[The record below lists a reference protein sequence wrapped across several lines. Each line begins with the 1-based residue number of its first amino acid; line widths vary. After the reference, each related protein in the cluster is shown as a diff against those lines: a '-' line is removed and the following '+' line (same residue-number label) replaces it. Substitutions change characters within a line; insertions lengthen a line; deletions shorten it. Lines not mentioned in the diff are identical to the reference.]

1 MSVQELLGKYT
12 AGERDFSGVN
22 LTEANLSRAH
32 LCRANFSRAIL
43 SIANLS
49 GSNLNGVNLSYA
61 KLNVARLSGAS
72 LIEAKLNGALLNVA
86 NLIRA
91 NLTEA
96 ELVQAALIRAE
107 MIRTNLTRANLSEA
121 NLNGADLRESKL
133 DHANLTGANLSEA
146 DVRGASLIEANL
158 TEANLNG
165 TDLSKADLSGV
176 ELRDAELRHANLHR
190 ANLCGANLQGAN
202 LRWAD
207 LSGADLRWAD
217 LSDAKLSGAN
227 LIGANLSHA
236 NLLNTS
242 LVHADLTQTNLMWV
256 HLEGADLSG
265 AILTGAKLHG
275 VSRFNLRTEGMSC
288 DWLDLSP
295 HGDYSRVCRFTCE
308 DFQKF
313 FNQIHPIV
321 QIVIDRPL
329 TQAAHFALAQT
340 YYQISKQYPEL
351 SLPPSIEVGY
361 RRTTISFKVDTDE
374 LLFPT
379 AYVAIVPFEDAEPT
393 QKSAITL
400 LKFIQAKGSEIL
412 GVKDANRIA
421 KLSVSILKKM
431 RQVSTI
437 ERPQLSS
444 ETGAESEFFSAPTQ
458 IVMTNSSAH
467 SLSLYHNP
475 LFGKRYLHGS
485 GMAATP
491 HGNPLKSKPI
501 TIALPP
507 QGIALEFIQGFY
519 SLEEGVSSVNLGQ
532 GVADQQ

>member
-1 MSVQELLGKYT
+1 MSIQELLGKYA
-12 AGERDFSGVN
+12 AGERDFSGAN
-22 LTEANLSRAH
+22 LTEANLSRVH
-32 LCRANFSRAIL
+32 LCRANFSRAVL

-49 GSNLNGVNLSYA
+49 GSNLNGANLSYA

-72 LIEAKLNGALLNVA
+72 LIGANLNGALLNVA

-107 MIRTNLTRANLSEA
+107 MIRANLTRANLSEA
-121 NLNGADLRESKL
+121 NLNGADLRESKF
-133 DHANLTGANLSEA
+133 DRANLSGANLSEA

-158 TEANLNG
+158 SEANLNG
-165 TDLSKADLSGV
+165 TDLSKADLGGV

-190 ANLCGANLQGAN
+190 ANLQGANLQGAN

-242 LVHADLTQTNLMWV
+242 LVHADLTQANLMWV

-295 HGDYSRVCRFTCE
+295 HGDYSRVCRFTPDE
-308 DFQKF
+308 FQKF
-313 FNQIHPIV
+313 FNQIHPMV
-321 QIVIDRPL
+321 QIVVDRPL
-329 TQAAHFALAQT
+329 SQAANFALAET
-340 YYQISKQYPEL
+340 YYHIAKQYPEL
-351 SLPPSIEVGY
+351 SLLPSIDVGH
-361 RRTTISFKVDTDE
+361 RRTTLSFKVDVDE

-379 AYVAIVPFEDAEPT
+379 AYVAIFPFADAEAT
-393 QKSAITL
+393 QKSAIAL
-400 LKFIQAKGSEIL
+400 LKFMQVKGSEVL
-412 GVKDANRIA
+412 DVQDANRVA

-431 RQVSTI
+431 RRASAIDRPSVSS
-437 ERPQLSS
+437 Q
-444 ETGAESEFFSAPTQ
+444 TGAESEFFNAPTHV
-458 IVMTNSSAH
+458 ILTNSSAH

-475 LFGKRYLHGS
+475 LFGKRYLPS
-485 GMAATP
+485 VETIASNPANEATP
-491 HGNPLKSKPI
+491 NPI
-501 TIALPP
+501 VLPP
-507 QGIALEFIQGFY
+507 QGLALEFIQGFY
-519 SLEEGVSSVNLGQ
+519 SLDEGLSTVNLGQ
-532 GVADQQ
+532 QVGDQE

>member
-1 MSVQELLGKYT
+1 MSVRELLEKYT
-12 AGERDFSGVN
+12 AGERDFSGIN
-22 LTEANLSRAH
+22 LTEANLSRVH
-32 LCRANFSRAIL
+32 LCHANFSRAIL

-49 GSNLNGVNLSYA
+49 GSNLNGANLSYA
-61 KLNVARLSGAS
+61 KLNVARLSDAS
-72 LIEAKLNGALLNVA
+72 LMNANLNGALLNVA

-96 ELVQAALIRAE
+96 ELVQTALIRAE
-107 MIRTNLTRANLSEA
+107 MIRTNLTRANLGEA

-133 DHANLTGANLSEA
+133 DRANLGGANLSEA
-146 DVRGASLIEANL
+146 DARGASLVEANL

-190 ANLCGANLQGAN
+190 ANLQGANLQGAN

-217 LSDAKLSGAN
+217 LSDAKLSGTN

-242 LVHADLTQTNLMWV
+242 LVHADLTQANLMWV

-295 HGDYSRVCRFTCE
+295 HGDYSRVCRFTPE

-321 QIVIDRPL
+321 RITIDRPL
-329 TQAAHFALAQT
+329 SQAANFALAET

-351 SLPPSIEVGY
+351 GLVPSIEVGY
-361 RRTTISFKVDTDE
+361 RRTTLSFKVETDE

-379 AYVAIVPFEDAEPT
+379 AYVAIVPFADAEPT
-393 QKSAITL
+393 QKIAISV
-400 LKFIQAKGSEIL
+400 LKFIQAKGSETL
-412 GVKDANRIA
+412 GVKEAHRVA
-421 KLSVSILKKM
+421 KLSVSLLKKM
-431 RQVSTI
+431 RRVSTI
-437 ERPQLSS
+437 DRPPLSS
-444 ETGAESEFFSAPTQ
+444 QTGAESEFFSAPTH

-467 SLSLYHNP
+467 HLSLYHNP
-475 LFGKRYLHGS
+475 LFGKRYLNSS
-485 GMAATP
+485 GMATTP
-491 HGNPLKSKPI
+491 DASSPKSK
-501 TIALPP
+501 TMVLPP
-507 QGIALEFIQGFY
+507 QGMALEFIQGFY
-519 SLEEGVSSVNLGQ
+519 SLDEGLSTADMGEGVGNRE
-532 GVADQQ
+532 

>member
-1 MSVQELLGKYT
+1 MSVQELLEKYA
-12 AGERDFSGVN
+12 AGERDFAGVN
-22 LTEANLSRAH
+22 LTEANLSRVH
-32 LCRANFSRAIL
+32 LSRANFSRAIL

-49 GSNLNGVNLSYA
+49 GSNLNGADLSHA

-72 LIEAKLNGALLNVA
+72 LIDANLNGALLNVA

-96 ELVQAALIRAE
+96 NLVQAALIRAE
-107 MIRTNLTRANLSEA
+107 MIRANLTLANLSEA
-121 NLNGADLRESKL
+121 NLNGADLRESKF
-133 DHANLTGANLSEA
+133 DRANLNGANLSEA

-242 LVHADLTQTNLMWV
+242 MVHADLTQTNLMWV

-295 HGDYSRVCRFTCE
+295 HGDYSRVCRFTSE

-313 FNQIHPIV
+313 FNQIHPMV
-321 QIVIDRPL
+321 QIAIDRPL
-329 TQAAHFALAQT
+329 TQAANFALAEI
-340 YYQISKQYPEL
+340 YYQLSKQYPEL
-351 SLPPSIEVGY
+351 SVPPSIEVGY
-361 RRTTISFKVDTDE
+361 RRTTISFKVEVDE

-379 AYVAIVPFEDAEPT
+379 AYLAILPFADAEPT
-393 QKSAITL
+393 QKSAIAL
-400 LKFIQAKGSEIL
+400 LKFIQSKGSEVL
-412 GVKDANRIA
+412 GVKDANRVA

-431 RQVSTI
+431 RRVSTI
-437 ERPQLSS
+437 EQPSLSALTDEQS
-444 ETGAESEFFSAPTQ
+444 DFFSAPTHL
-458 IVMTNSSAH
+458 IVNNSSAQ

-475 LFGKRYLHGS
+475 LFGKRYVHAS
-485 GMAATP
+485 GMATTP
-491 HGNPLKSKPI
+491 TANPIQSKPI
-501 TIALPP
+501 VLPP
-507 QGIALEFIQGFY
+507 QGLALEFIQGFY
-519 SLEEGVSSVNLGQ
+519 SLEDRISTVDWGQ
-532 GVADQQ
+532 DVADQQ

>member
-1 MSVQELLGKYT
+1 MSVQELLGKYA
-12 AGERDFSGVN
+12 AGERDFSGMN
-22 LTEANLSRAH
+22 LTEANLSRVH

-49 GSNLNGVNLSYA
+49 GSNLNGTNLSYA

-72 LIEAKLNGALLNVA
+72 LINANLNGALLNVA

-107 MIRTNLTRANLSEA
+107 MIRTNLTGANLCEA

-133 DHANLTGANLSEA
+133 DRANLSGANLSEA
-146 DVRGASLIEANL
+146 DVRGASLLEANL

-242 LVHADLTQTNLMWV
+242 LVHADLTQANLMWV
-256 HLEGADLSG
+256 HIEGADLSG

-295 HGDYSRVCRFTCE
+295 NGDYSRVCRFTAE
-308 DFQKF
+308 EFQKF
-313 FNQIHPIV
+313 FNQIHPMV

-329 TQAAHFALAQT
+329 SQAANFALAET

-351 SLPPSIEVGY
+351 SLPPSIEVGH
-361 RRTTISFKVDTDE
+361 RRTTLSFKVEADE

-379 AYVAIVPFEDAEPT
+379 AYVAILPFEDAEPT

-400 LKFIQAKGSEIL
+400 LKFIQTKGSEIL
-412 GVKDANRIA
+412 GVKDANRVA
-421 KLSVSILKKM
+421 KRSVSILKKM
-431 RQVSTI
+431 RRVSTI
-437 ERPQLSS
+437 DQPPISS
-444 ETGAESEFFSAPTQ
+444 KTGAESEFFSAPTH
-458 IVMTNSSAH
+458 IILTNSSAQ
-467 SLSLYHNP
+467 SMSLYHNS
-475 LFGKRYLHGS
+475 LFGKRYLNSS
-485 GMAATP
+485 GMVTTSNA
-491 HGNPLKSKPI
+491 NSSKSK
-501 TIALPP
+501 TIFLPP
-507 QGIALEFIQGFY
+507 QAVALEFIQGFY
-519 SLEEGVSSVNLGQ
+519 SLDEGISTMDLGS
-532 GVADQQ
+532 GAVDVE

>member
-1 MSVQELLGKYT
+1 MSVRELLEKYT
-12 AGERDFSGVN
+12 AGERDFSGIN
-22 LTEANLSRAH
+22 LTEANLSRVH
-32 LCRANFSRAIL
+32 LCHANFSRAIL

-49 GSNLNGVNLSYA
+49 GSNLNGANLSYA

-72 LIEAKLNGALLNVA
+72 LINANLNGALLNVA

-96 ELVQAALIRAE
+96 ELVQTALIRAE

-133 DHANLTGANLSEA
+133 DHANLSGANLSEA
-146 DVRGASLIEANL
+146 DARSASLVEANL

-190 ANLCGANLQGAN
+190 ANLQGANLQGAN

-217 LSDAKLSGAN
+217 LSDAKLSGTN

-242 LVHADLTQTNLMWV
+242 LVHADLTQANLMWV

-288 DWLDLSP
+288 EWLDLSP
-295 HGDYSRVCRFTCE
+295 HGDYSRVCRFTPE

-321 QIVIDRPL
+321 QITIDRPL
-329 TQAAHFALAQT
+329 SQAANFALAET

-351 SLPPSIEVGY
+351 NLLPSIEVGY
-361 RRTTISFKVDTDE
+361 RRTTLSFKVDADE

-393 QKSAITL
+393 QKSAIAL

-412 GVKDANRIA
+412 GVKDANRVA
-421 KLSVSILKKM
+421 KLSVSLLKKM
-431 RQVSTI
+431 RRVSTI
-437 ERPQLSS
+437 DRRPLSS
-444 ETGAESEFFSAPTQ
+444 QTGAESEFFSAPIQ

-467 SLSLYHNP
+467 HLSLYHNP

-485 GMAATP
+485 GMATTP
-491 HGNPLKSKPI
+491 DASSDKSK
-501 TIALPP
+501 TILLPP
-507 QGIALEFIQGFY
+507 QGMALEFIQGFY
-519 SLEEGVSSVNLGQ
+519 SLDEGLSTVDLGQ
-532 GVADQQ
+532 GVGNKE

>member
-1 MSVQELLGKYT
+1 MSVQELLEKYA
-12 AGERDFSGVN
+12 AGERDFAGVN
-22 LTEANLSRAH
+22 LTEANLSRVH
-32 LCRANFSRAIL
+32 LSRINLSRAIL

-49 GSNLNGVNLSYA
+49 GSNLNGADLSYA
-61 KLNVARLSGAS
+61 KLNVARLSGTS
-72 LIEAKLNGALLNVA
+72 LIEANLSGALLNVA

-107 MIRTNLTRANLSEA
+107 MIRTNLSRANLSEA
-121 NLNGADLRESKL
+121 NLNGADLRESKF
-133 DHANLTGANLSEA
+133 DRANLNGANLSEA
-146 DVRGASLIEANL
+146 DVRGASLVEANL

-242 LVHADLTQTNLMWV
+242 MVHADLTQTNLMWV

-288 DWLDLSP
+288 EWLDLSP
-295 HGDYSRVCRFTCE
+295 HGDYSRVCRFTSE

-313 FNQIHPIV
+313 FNQIHPMV

-329 TQAAHFALAQT
+329 TQAANFTLAET
-340 YYQISKQYPEL
+340 YYQLSQHYREL
-351 SLPPSIEVGY
+351 SLPASIEVGY
-361 RRTTISFKVDTDE
+361 RRTTISFKVDADE

-379 AYVAIVPFEDAEPT
+379 AYLAIVPFADAEPT
-393 QKSAITL
+393 QRSAVAL
-400 LKFIQAKGSEIL
+400 LKFIQSKGSEVL

-431 RQVSTI
+431 RRLNGM
-437 ERPQLSS
+437 EPPPLSKLTDDGS
-444 ETGAESEFFSAPTQ
+444 DFFNAPTHLL
-458 IVMTNSSAH
+458 MNNSSAQ

-475 LFGKRYLHGS
+475 LFGKRYVSDS
-485 GMAATP
+485 GTVTTPKANAA
-491 HGNPLKSKPI
+491 KSKQ
-501 TIALPP
+501 TVLPP

-519 SLEEGVSSVNLGQ
+519 SLDESISTVDMGQ
-532 GVADQQ
+532 EVGNPE